1 MAVGRK
7 AQRNTTFGRLTNV
20 TAEGGKAARNQN
32 RRPGDNL
39 VTGPGSEEDGV
50 ENRSEPQKWLA
61 DGDPGG
67 TDSAQDVSPVAAV
80 KTAPQPADEPGAADQ
95 KSDRR
100 QPSPPPIPSSGNGK
114 SWEQPLSGSQARQNG
129 SSGSRPASNGGLPGS
144 SGRSA
149 QAPGLSPPLG
159 VGGQGPSGSGAPPI
173 PGRYGQS
180 DATRGGTGTTTFAP
194 PGKAKPRPLR
204 PGKSP
209 KPQRGPKPQSAAGQ
223 PPASAAASRR
233 AQLAIARVE
242 PWSVMKFSFMVS
254 LVGYV
259 ILFVAVAVTYFVFQK
274 IGVFTD
280 IERTVGLV
288 TSTKGRSGADAASW
302 FSASRVLGYTML
314 VGAVNVI
321 LITALSTVGAVLYN
335 LVTMM
340 SGGIEVTL
348 RETD

>member
-1 MAVGRK
+1 
-7 AQRNTTFGRLTNV
+7 
-20 TAEGGKAARNQN
+20 
-32 RRPGDNL
+32 
-39 VTGPGSEEDGV
+39 V

-67 TDSAQDVSPVAAV
+67 TDPAQDASPAATV

-95 KSDRR
+95 KPDRR

-114 SWEQPLSGSQARQNG
+114 GWEQSLPGSQARQNG
-129 SSGSRPASNGGLPGS
+129 GPSGGRPASNGGLPGS

-149 QAPGLSPPLG
+149 QGAGLSPPLG
-159 VGGQGPSGSGAPPI
+159 VGGQGSSGSGAPPI
-173 PGRYGQS
+173 PGRYGPS
-180 DATRGGTGTTTFAP
+180 DATRGGTGTATFAAP
-194 PGKAKPRPLR
+194 TKTRPRPLR
-204 PGKSP
+204 PGRSP

-259 ILFVAVAVTYFVFQK
+259 ILFVAVAVMYFVLQK

-288 TSTKGRSGADAASW
+288 TSTKVRSGADAASW